1 MSELSDWLER
11 FRRGP
16 ELIAV
21 ATTGASN
28 VEMDFPPAPGAWT
41 VRVICAHVADSE
53 VVGSYRFR
61 AVIAQDNPTLL
72 GYDQNLWA
80 ANLDYARRRISQ
92 SLETFRHV
100 RSESYDLLK
109 ALPEAAFERRGTH
122 SERGAL
128 TLFDLLRIYAEH
140 AEKHAR
146 QIMSA
151 RQKYKESKSAT

>member
-1 MSELSDWLER
+1 MSELADLLER

-28 VEMDFPPAPGAWT
+28 VEMDFVPGPGTWS
-41 VRVICAHVADSE
+41 VRMICAHVADSE

-61 AVIAQDNPTLL
+61 AVIAEDNPTLL

-80 ANLDYARRRISQ
+80 ANLDYSRRRISQ

-100 RSESYDLLK
+100 RNESYDLLK
-109 ALPEAAFERRGTH
+109 SLPEGAFQRTGVH
-122 SERGAL
+122 SERGPLSLA
-128 TLFDLLRIYAEH
+128 DLLRIYAEH
-140 AEKHAR
+140 AENHAR
-146 QIMSA
+146 QIMNT
-151 RQKYKESKSAT
+151 RQKYKESR